1 MGRAPGGTVST
12 TVTITP
18 SAARGAAV
26 SRHLNLVTV
35 PGLGTTT
42 RGANPSAATGEVPA
56 RLPYS
61 YTAS

>member
-1 MGRAPGGTVST
+1 MST

-18 SAARGAAV
+18 SAVRGAAV

-42 RGANPSAATGEVPA
+42 RGADPSAATGEVPA